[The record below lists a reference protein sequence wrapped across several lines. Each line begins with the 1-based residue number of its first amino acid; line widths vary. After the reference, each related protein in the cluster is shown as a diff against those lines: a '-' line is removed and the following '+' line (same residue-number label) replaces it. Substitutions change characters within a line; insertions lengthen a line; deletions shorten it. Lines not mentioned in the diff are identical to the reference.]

1 MGKVKKLIA
10 VHLLNDFSGSPKV
23 LSQVISAVADNNF
36 KVVLFV
42 GNSSQGFLSKTAAD
56 TFTYEY
62 NRSNFKFFTLFSF
75 LISQVHLVYKLLK
88 YRDEDVVIYVN
99 TLLPFGSALIGK
111 LFGKKVI
118 YHIHETSLSP
128 KLLKSFL
135 RWIVYKTASKII
147 FVSNSLKDREL
158 FKGKKQTVIYNA
170 LPKSFLTL
178 AYKHSYSRL
187 DKTGNFNIYM
197 ISSLKAYKGVNE
209 FVEIAQK
216 CLKNNALKFILILN
230 ANQIDIDKYFKN
242 IRLANNIKILATQ
255 KDLHQHYKNA
265 GLVLNLSR
273 VNQCIETFGL
283 TIIEAMAYGIPVIV
297 PPVGG
302 PSEIVQDDV
311 EGYLISSYNTEQI
324 VNKIEALY
332 QDNYLCMRLS
342 QNCKLKSKRFDE
354 TIFNKKILEI
364 LND

>member
-1 MGKVKKLIA
+1 MDKVKKLIA

-42 GNSSQGFLSKTAAD
+42 GNSSQGFLSKTAAE
-56 TFTYEY
+56 TFTYAY
-62 NRSNFKFFTLFSF
+62 NRSNIKFFTLFSF

-99 TLLPFGSALIGK
+99 TLLPFASALIGK

-128 KLLKSFL
+128 KLLKRFL
-135 RWIVYKTASKII
+135 RWIVNKTASKII
-147 FVSNSLKDREL
+147 FVSNSLKEREL
-158 FKGKKQTVIYNA
+158 FKDKRQIVVYNA
-170 LPKSFLTL
+170 LPKSFFNL
-178 AYKHSYSRL
+178 AFKHSYSRL
-187 DKTGNFNIYM
+187 DKTGSFNIYM
-197 ISSLKAYKGVNE
+197 ISSLKAYKGINE

-216 CLKNNALKFILILN
+216 CLRNKALKFILILN

-242 IRLANNIKILATQ
+242 IRLAKNIKILATQ

-273 VNQCIETFGL
+273 INQCVETFGL

-302 PSEIVQDDV
+302 PAEIVENDV

-324 VNKIEALY
+324 ANKIEALY
-332 QDNYLCMRLS
+332 QDNYLCMQLS

-354 TIFNKKILEI
+354 AVFNNKIIEI